1 MTNDPEPQALA
12 EAARRHAIATVRAQ
26 LAEIVACTRRVD
38 ASEDGEGPTEGMRS
52 CARWGLPSEHPS

>member
-52 CARWGLPSEHPS
+52 CAS